1 MLLASGCSDE
11 YDDSALTGR
20 VDDLENRVKTL
31 EELCRQM
38 NTNISSLQTL
48 VTALQNSDY
57 ITSVT
62 PVTSGGQTIG
72 YTMTFK
78 HALPITIYH
87 GTNGKDGQDGTDGKD
102 GQDGKNGTTPVIG
115 VALYNGVYYWM
126 LNGTWLTDTYGN
138 KIKAEGT
145 DGRDGVDGRPGTD
158 GKPGQDGD
166 DGQDGKPGEDGED
179 GITPQLKIENEYWYI
194 SYDNGASWTQLGQA
208 TGNDGKDGDTLF
220 SKVDDQGKEV
230 VFTLTNGTVIT
241 IPKGDNSQFAI
252 HFDKTE
258 ITALNAGETIS
269 FEYTITAATDET
281 LVRAISQNGWK
292 ATVVPASTSTG
303 KIYITAPDPL
313 VAGEVLILANDGTYR
328 TVMTSIQ
335 CKEKVVLIIADNSF
349 DIPAEGKTQQ
359 IELQTNIAYT
369 VNIPTDAKSWL
380 SVIETRAMRDETLT
394 FTIAANEAISQRF
407 ATVTLDD
414 SNGHALQSII
424 FHQAGN
430 KVEGTLEVHVETA
443 GTLDRVL
450 SEYDISTV
458 KAMKIT
464 GVLNDKD
471 FLVTNHEMPALTDLD
486 LSEVNITELPTRSF
500 YGGTTNNLE
509 NLVLPQTLTT
519 IADQVFQNSKLKNIQ
534 IFGNLTTIGASAF
547 SGCTFLST
555 ITIPANVTTIGASAF
570 SGCTALSTVTFE
582 NESNLSAL
590 NDNVF
595 RKCIITNIRIP
606 AKVATI
612 SSTAFA
618 YCNALQ
624 TVSFEENSCLTTLT
638 RTFAGLPALQRIA
651 IPASVETIDGTFS
664 GCTSL
669 PTVTFESGSKLRTI
683 GSGAFRNCTELTAI
697 EIPASVVTI
706 KDSAFKGCTSLP
718 TVTFES
724 GSKLTTIGGGSPSSP
739 FPSDYYGA
747 FSDCSK
753 LAAIEIPASVVT
765 IEAAAFKN
773 CTSLAT
779 VTFESGSK
787 LTTIGGG
794 SSYVYYSY
802 YYGAFSDCSKL
813 DAIEIPANVET
824 IEASAFKNCTSLAT
838 VTFESGSK
846 LTTIGGGYSQSY
858 YYGVFSDCS
867 KLSTIKIPA
876 NVETIEASAFKGCTS
891 LATVT
896 FENGSKLKTIGGG
909 YYYKN
914 YFSSSSPYYSDYYG
928 AFSDCAQLATIEIPA
943 SVETIEMA
951 AFEGCTSLATVTFEP
966 GSRLKT
972 IGGSYAKIY
981 KTQSSY
987 FYDHYGAF
995 SNCSKLDA
1003 IELPT
1008 SVETIQDGA
1017 FSQCTALEK
1026 IEFGDNSMLKTIG
1039 ERAFYECPAIHRIY
1053 ASNCSL
1059 LTSIG
1064 DYAFN
1069 SSDEIY
1075 LFEIGTAIPPKCGTR
1090 PFGMLRDYSIL
1101 KVPAGCVDAYKAVME
1116 WTAFTNISEL

>member
-1 MLLASGCSDE
+1 MKKLFFILAASMLLASGCSDE

-20 VDDLENRVKTL
+20 VGDLENRVKTL

-48 VTALQNSDY
+48 VTALQNGDY

-115 VALYNGVYYWM
+115 VAPYNGVYYWT
-126 LNGTWLTDTYGN
+126 LNGTWLTDTSGN

-145 DGRDGVDGRPGTD
+145 DG
-158 GKPGQDGD
+158 KPGQDG
-166 DGQDGKPGEDGED
+166 KD
-179 GITPQLKIENEYWYI
+179 GITPKLKIENGYWWI
-194 SYDNGASWTQLGQA
+194 SYDNKVSWTKLGQA

-269 FEYTITAATDET
+269 LEYTITAATDET

-313 VAGEVLILANDGTYR
+313 VAGEILILANDGTYR
-328 TVMTSIQ
+328 TVMASLQ
-335 CKEKVVLIIADNSF
+335 CTQGVIIIADSSF

-359 IELQTNIAYT
+359 VELQTNIAYT
-369 VNIPTDAKSWL
+369 VNIPTEAKNWL

-547 SGCTFLST
+547 SGCTSLST
-555 ITIPANVTTIGASAF
+555 ITIPASVTTIGASAF

-595 RKCIITNIRIP
+595 KGCIITNIRIP

-618 YCNALQ
+618 SCKALQ

-638 RTFAGLPALQRIA
+638 TTFAGLPALQRIA
-651 IPASVETIDGTFS
+651 IPASVETIEAQAFQK
-664 GCTSL
+664 CPSL
-669 PTVTFESGSKLRTI
+669 TTVTFESGSKLKTI
-683 GSGAFRNCTELTAI
+683 GGGYSGASSYGAFSDCIKLTAI
-697 EIPASVVTI
+697 EIPASVETI
-706 KDSAFKGCTSLP
+706 GAAAFKGCTSLA

-724 GSKLTTIGGGSPSSP
+724 GSKLTTIGGGYHSSSYYYGAFSDCTQLTAIEIPASVVTIKAAAFKGCTSLTTVTFESNSKLTTIEGGYSSSSSSSSSSP
-739 FPSDYYGA
+739 RYYYGA

-765 IEAAAFKN
+765 IGATAFK
-773 CTSLAT
+773 
-779 VTFESGSK
+779 G
-787 LTTIGGG
+787 
-794 SSYVYYSY
+794 
-802 YYGAFSDCSKL
+802 CS
-813 DAIEIPANVET
+813 
-824 IEASAFKNCTSLAT
+824 SLAT

-846 LTTIGGGYSQSY
+846 LTTIGGGYY
-858 YYGVFSDCS
+858 Y
-867 KLSTIKIPA
+867 
-876 NVETIEASAFKGCTS
+876 
-891 LATVT
+891 
-896 FENGSKLKTIGGG
+896 
-909 YYYKN
+909 
-914 YFSSSSPYYSDYYG
+914 SSSRYYYG
-928 AFSDCAQLATIEIPA
+928 AFSDCSKLAAIEIPA
-943 SVETIEMA
+943 SVETI
-951 AFEGCTSLATVTFEP
+951 
-966 GSRLKT
+966 
-972 IGGSYAKIY
+972 
-981 KTQSSY
+981 
-987 FYDHYGAF
+987 
-995 SNCSKLDA
+995 
-1003 IELPT
+1003 
-1008 SVETIQDGA
+1008 QDCA

-1026 IEFGDNSMLKTIG
+1026 IEFGENSMLKTIG
-1039 ERAFYECPAIHRIY
+1039 QMAFYECKIIHRVY

-1064 DYAFN
+1064 NYAFS

-1075 LFEIGTAIPPKCGTR
+1075 LFEIGTAIPPKCGTQ
-1090 PFGMLRDYSIL
+1090 PFGTVSDYSVL
-1101 KVPAGCVDAYKAVME
+1101 KVPAGCADAYKAATG
-1116 WTAFTNISEL
+1116 WKDFASISEL

>member
-48 VTALQNSDY
+48 VTALQNGDY

-115 VALYNGVYYWM
+115 VAPYNGVYYWT
-126 LNGTWLTDTYGN
+126 LNGTWLTDTSGN

-145 DGRDGVDGRPGTD
+145 DGKDGVDGRPGQDGEDGID

-166 DGQDGKPGEDGED
+166 AGQDGKPGEDGKD

-230 VFTLTNGTVIT
+230 VFTLTDGTVIT

-269 FEYTITAATDET
+269 LEYTITAATDET

-313 VAGEVLILANDGTYR
+313 VAGEILILANDGTYR
-328 TVMTSIQ
+328 TVMASLQ
-335 CKEKVVLIIADNSF
+335 CTQGVIIIADSSF

-359 IELQTNIAYT
+359 VELQTNIAYT
-369 VNIPTDAKSWL
+369 VNIPTEAKNWL

-394 FTIAANEAISQRF
+394 FTIVANEAISQRF

-547 SGCTFLST
+547 SGCTSLST
-555 ITIPANVTTIGASAF
+555 ITIPASVTTIGASAF

-595 RKCIITNIRIP
+595 KGCIITNIRIP

-618 YCNALQ
+618 SCKALQ

-638 RTFAGLPALQRIA
+638 TTFAGLPALQRIA
-651 IPASVETIDGTFS
+651 IPASVETIEAQAFQK
-664 GCTSL
+664 CPSL
-669 PTVTFESGSKLRTI
+669 TTVTFESGSKLKTI
-683 GSGAFRNCTELTAI
+683 GGGYSEASSYGAFSDCIKLTAI
-697 EIPASVVTI
+697 EIPASV
-706 KDSAFKGCTSLP
+706 
-718 TVTFES
+718 E
-724 GSKLTTIGGGSPSSP
+724 TIG
-739 FPSDYYGA
+739 
-747 FSDCSK
+747 
-753 LAAIEIPASVVT
+753 
-765 IEAAAFKN
+765 AAAFK
-773 CTSLAT
+773 
-779 VTFESGSK
+779 G
-787 LTTIGGG
+787 
-794 SSYVYYSY
+794 
-802 YYGAFSDCSKL
+802 
-813 DAIEIPANVET
+813 
-824 IEASAFKNCTSLAT
+824 CTSLAT

-846 LTTIGGGYSQSY
+846 LTTIGGGYY
-858 YYGVFSDCS
+858 YY
-867 KLSTIKIPA
+867 
-876 NVETIEASAFKGCTS
+876 
-891 LATVT
+891 
-896 FENGSKLKTIGGG
+896 
-909 YYYKN
+909 
-914 YFSSSSPYYSDYYG
+914 YSRYYYG
-928 AFSDCAQLATIEIPA
+928 AFSDCSKLAAIEIPA
-943 SVETIEMA
+943 SVETI
-951 AFEGCTSLATVTFEP
+951 
-966 GSRLKT
+966 
-972 IGGSYAKIY
+972 
-981 KTQSSY
+981 
-987 FYDHYGAF
+987 
-995 SNCSKLDA
+995 
-1003 IELPT
+1003 
-1008 SVETIQDGA
+1008 QDCA

-1026 IEFGDNSMLKTIG
+1026 IEFGENSMLKTIG
-1039 ERAFYECPAIHRIY
+1039 QMAFYECKIIHRVY

-1064 DYAFN
+1064 NYAFS

-1090 PFGMLRDYSIL
+1090 PFGTVSDYSVL
-1101 KVPAGCVDAYKAVME
+1101 KVPAGCADAYKAATG
-1116 WTAFTNISEL
+1116 WKDFASISEL

>member
-1 MLLASGCSDE
+1 MLFASGCSDK

-20 VDDLENRVKTL
+20 VDNLENRVKTL

-115 VALYNGVYYWM
+115 VAPYNGVYYWT
-126 LNGTWLTDTYGN
+126 LNGTWLTDTSGN

-145 DGRDGVDGRPGTD
+145 DGRDGVDGR
-158 GKPGQDGD
+158 PGQDGD

-230 VFTLTNGTVIT
+230 VFTLADGTVIT

-258 ITALNAGETIS
+258 ITALSAGETIS
-269 FEYTITAATDET
+269 LEYTITAATDET
-281 LVRAISQNGWK
+281 MVRAISQNGWK

-328 TVMTSIQ
+328 TVMASFQ
-335 CKEKVVLIIADNSF
+335 CTQGVIIIADSSF

-359 IELQTNIAYT
+359 IKLQTNIAYT
-369 VNIPTDAKSWL
+369 VNIPTEAKNWL

-547 SGCTFLST
+547 SGCTSLST
-555 ITIPANVTTIGASAF
+555 ITIPASVTTIGASAF

-595 RKCIITNIRIP
+595 KGCIITNIRIP

-618 YCNALQ
+618 SCKALQ

-638 RTFAGLPALQRIA
+638 TTFAGLPALQRVA
-651 IPASVETIDGTFS
+651 IPASVETIEAQAFQK
-664 GCTSL
+664 CPSL
-669 PTVTFESGSKLRTI
+669 TTVTFESGSKLKTI
-683 GSGAFRNCTELTAI
+683 GGGYSGASSYGAFSDCIKLTAI
-697 EIPASVVTI
+697 EIPASVETI
-706 KDSAFKGCTSLP
+706 GAAAFKNCTSLA

-724 GSKLTTIGGGSPSSP
+724 GSKLTTIGGGSSSY
-739 FPSDYYGA
+739 YYGA

-794 SSYVYYSY
+794 SSSSY

-813 DAIEIPANVET
+813 AV
-824 IEASAFKNCTSLAT
+824 
-838 VTFESGSK
+838 
-846 LTTIGGGYSQSY
+846 
-858 YYGVFSDCS
+858 
-867 KLSTIKIPA
+867 
-876 NVETIEASAFKGCTS
+876 
-891 LATVT
+891 
-896 FENGSKLKTIGGG
+896 
-909 YYYKN
+909 
-914 YFSSSSPYYSDYYG
+914 
-928 AFSDCAQLATIEIPA
+928 IEIPA
-943 SVETIEMA
+943 SVETI
-951 AFEGCTSLATVTFEP
+951 
-966 GSRLKT
+966 
-972 IGGSYAKIY
+972 
-981 KTQSSY
+981 
-987 FYDHYGAF
+987 
-995 SNCSKLDA
+995 
-1003 IELPT
+1003 
-1008 SVETIQDGA
+1008 QDCA

-1026 IEFGDNSMLKTIG
+1026 IEFGENSMLKTIG
-1039 ERAFYECPAIHRIY
+1039 QRAFYECKIIHRVY

-1064 DYAFN
+1064 NYAFS

-1075 LFEIGTAIPPKCGTR
+1075 LFEIGTAIPPKCGTK
-1090 PFGMLRDYSIL
+1090 PFGTVSDYSVL
-1101 KVPAGCVDAYKAVME
+1101 KVPAGCADAYKAATG
-1116 WTAFTNISEL
+1116 WKDFASISEL

>member
-20 VDDLENRVKTL
+20 VDDLESRVEKL

-48 VTALQNSDY
+48 VTALQNGDY

-87 GTNGKDGQDGTDGKD
+87 GTDGKD

-115 VALYNGVYYWM
+115 VAPYNGVYYWT
-126 LNGTWLTDTYGN
+126 LNGTWLTDTSGN

-145 DGRDGVDGRPGTD
+145 DGRDGVDGRPGQDGEDGID

-230 VFTLTNGTVIT
+230 VFTLTDGTVIT

-269 FEYTITAATDET
+269 LEYTITAATDET

-313 VAGEVLILANDGTYR
+313 VAGEILILANDGTYR
-328 TVMTSIQ
+328 TVMASLQ
-335 CKEKVVLIIADNSF
+335 CTQGVIIIADSSF

-359 IELQTNIAYT
+359 VELQTNIAYT
-369 VNIPTDAKSWL
+369 VNIPTEAKNWL

-394 FTIAANEAISQRF
+394 FTIVANEAISQRF

-547 SGCTFLST
+547 SGCTSLST
-555 ITIPANVTTIGASAF
+555 ITIPASVTTIGASAF

-595 RKCIITNIRIP
+595 KGCIITNIRIP

-618 YCNALQ
+618 SCKALQ

-638 RTFAGLPALQRIA
+638 TTFAGLPALQRIA
-651 IPASVETIDGTFS
+651 IPASVETIEAQAFQK
-664 GCTSL
+664 CPSL
-669 PTVTFESGSKLRTI
+669 TTVTFESGSKLKTI
-683 GSGAFRNCTELTAI
+683 GGGYSEASSYGAFSDCIKLTAI
-697 EIPASVVTI
+697 EIPASVETI
-706 KDSAFKGCTSLP
+706 GAAAFKGCTSLA

-724 GSKLTTIGGGSPSSP
+724 GSKLTTIGGGYHSSSYYYYYYGAFSDCTQLTAIEIPASVVTIGAAAFKGCTSLATVTFESGSKLTTIGGGYHSSSYYYYYYGAFSDCTQLTAIEIPASVVTIKAAAFKGCTSLTTVTFESNSKLTTIEGGYSSSSSSSP
-739 FPSDYYGA
+739 RYYYGA

-765 IEAAAFKN
+765 IGATAFK
-773 CTSLAT
+773 
-779 VTFESGSK
+779 G
-787 LTTIGGG
+787 
-794 SSYVYYSY
+794 
-802 YYGAFSDCSKL
+802 CS
-813 DAIEIPANVET
+813 
-824 IEASAFKNCTSLAT
+824 SLAT

-846 LTTIGGGYSQSY
+846 LTTIGGGYY
-858 YYGVFSDCS
+858 YY
-867 KLSTIKIPA
+867 
-876 NVETIEASAFKGCTS
+876 
-891 LATVT
+891 
-896 FENGSKLKTIGGG
+896 
-909 YYYKN
+909 
-914 YFSSSSPYYSDYYG
+914 YSRYYYG
-928 AFSDCAQLATIEIPA
+928 AFSDCSKLAAIEIPA
-943 SVETIEMA
+943 SVETI
-951 AFEGCTSLATVTFEP
+951 
-966 GSRLKT
+966 
-972 IGGSYAKIY
+972 
-981 KTQSSY
+981 
-987 FYDHYGAF
+987 
-995 SNCSKLDA
+995 
-1003 IELPT
+1003 
-1008 SVETIQDGA
+1008 QDCA

-1026 IEFGDNSMLKTIG
+1026 IEFGENSMLKTIG
-1039 ERAFYECPAIHRIY
+1039 QMAFYECKIIHRVY

-1064 DYAFN
+1064 NYAFS

-1075 LFEIGTAIPPKCGTR
+1075 LFEIGTAIPPKCGTQ
-1090 PFGMLRDYSIL
+1090 PFGTVSDYSVL
-1101 KVPAGCVDAYKAVME
+1101 KVPAGCADAYKAAAG
-1116 WTAFTNISEL
+1116 WKDFASISEL

>member
-20 VDDLENRVKTL
+20 VDDLESRVEKL

-102 GQDGKNGTTPVIG
+102 GQDGTDGKDGQDGKNGTTPVIG
-115 VALYNGVYYWM
+115 VAPYNGVYYWT
-126 LNGTWLTDTYGN
+126 LNGTWLTDTSGN

-166 DGQDGKPGEDGED
+166 DGQDGKPGEDGKD
-179 GITPQLKIENEYWYI
+179 GITPQLEIENEYWYI

-230 VFTLTNGTVIT
+230 VFTLTDGTVIT

-269 FEYTITAATDET
+269 LEYTITAATDET

-335 CKEKVVLIIADNSF
+335 CKEKVVLIIADSSF
-349 DIPAEGKTQQ
+349 DIPAEGKTQRL
-359 IELQTNIAYT
+359 ELQTNIAYT
-369 VNIPTDAKSWL
+369 VNIPAEAKNWL

-519 IADQVFQNSKLKNIQ
+519 IANQVFQNSKLKNIQ

-547 SGCTFLST
+547 SGCTSLST
-555 ITIPANVTTIGASAF
+555 ITIPASVTTIGASAF
-570 SGCTALSTVTFE
+570 SGCIALSTVTFE

-590 NDNVF
+590 NNNVF
-595 RKCIITNIRIP
+595 KGCIITNIRIP

-618 YCNALQ
+618 SCKALQ

-638 RTFAGLPALQRIA
+638 TTFAGLPALQRIA
-651 IPASVETIDGTFS
+651 IPASVETIEAQAFQK
-664 GCTSL
+664 CPSL
-669 PTVTFESGSKLRTI
+669 TTVTFESGSKLKTI
-683 GSGAFRNCTELTAI
+683 GGGYSGSSSYGAFSDCIKLTAI
-697 EIPASVVTI
+697 EIPASVETI
-706 KDSAFKGCTSLP
+706 GAAAFKGCTSLA

-724 GSKLTTIGGGSPSSP
+724 GSKLTTIGGGYSEASSYGA
-739 FPSDYYGA
+739 FSDCIKLTAIEIPASVETIGAAAFRCCTSLATVTFESGSNLTTIEGGYYSSSYYYGAFSDCSKLAAIEIPASVVTIGATAFKGCSSLATVTFESGSKLTTIGGGYYYSYYGA

-794 SSYVYYSY
+794 YYSSYSY

-813 DAIEIPANVET
+813 AV
-824 IEASAFKNCTSLAT
+824 
-838 VTFESGSK
+838 
-846 LTTIGGGYSQSY
+846 
-858 YYGVFSDCS
+858 
-867 KLSTIKIPA
+867 
-876 NVETIEASAFKGCTS
+876 
-891 LATVT
+891 
-896 FENGSKLKTIGGG
+896 
-909 YYYKN
+909 
-914 YFSSSSPYYSDYYG
+914 
-928 AFSDCAQLATIEIPA
+928 IEIPA
-943 SVETIEMA
+943 SVETI
-951 AFEGCTSLATVTFEP
+951 
-966 GSRLKT
+966 
-972 IGGSYAKIY
+972 
-981 KTQSSY
+981 
-987 FYDHYGAF
+987 
-995 SNCSKLDA
+995 
-1003 IELPT
+1003 
-1008 SVETIQDGA
+1008 QDCA

-1026 IEFGDNSMLKTIG
+1026 IEFGENSMLKTIG
-1039 ERAFYECPAIHRIY
+1039 QRAFYECKIIHRVY

-1064 DYAFN
+1064 NYAFS

-1075 LFEIGTAIPPKCGTR
+1075 LFEIGTAIPPKCGTK
-1090 PFGMLRDYSIL
+1090 PFGTVSDYSVL
-1101 KVPAGCVDAYKAVME
+1101 KVPAGCADAYKAATG
-1116 WTAFTNISEL
+1116 WKDFASISEL

>member
-20 VDDLENRVKTL
+20 VDDLESRVEKL

-57 ITSVT
+57 ITAVT

-78 HALPITIYH
+78 HASPITIYH
-87 GTNGKDGQDGTDGKD
+87 GTNGKDGQNGE
-102 GQDGKNGTTPVIG
+102 DGKNGTTPVIG
-115 VALYNGVYYWM
+115 VGPYNGVYYWT
-126 LNGTWLTDTYGN
+126 LNGTWLTDTSGN

-145 DGRDGVDGRPGTD
+145 VGRDGVN

-724 GSKLTTIGGGSPSSP
+724 GSKLTTIGGGSPSPSSP

-747 FSDCSK
+747 FSD
-753 LAAIEIPASVVT
+753 
-765 IEAAAFKN
+765 
-773 CTSLAT
+773 
-779 VTFESGSK
+779 
-787 LTTIGGG
+787 
-794 SSYVYYSY
+794 
-802 YYGAFSDCSKL
+802 
-813 DAIEIPANVET
+813 
-824 IEASAFKNCTSLAT
+824 
-838 VTFESGSK
+838 
-846 LTTIGGGYSQSY
+846 
-858 YYGVFSDCS
+858 
-867 KLSTIKIPA
+867 
-876 NVETIEASAFKGCTS
+876 
-891 LATVT
+891 
-896 FENGSKLKTIGGG
+896 
-909 YYYKN
+909 
-914 YFSSSSPYYSDYYG
+914 
-928 AFSDCAQLATIEIPA
+928 
-943 SVETIEMA
+943 
-951 AFEGCTSLATVTFEP
+951 
-966 GSRLKT
+966 
-972 IGGSYAKIY
+972 
-981 KTQSSY
+981 
-987 FYDHYGAF
+987 
-995 SNCSKLDA
+995 CSKLDA

>member
-1 MLLASGCSDE
+1 MNKFQYHAFFFGINAIGVRIAGEDTQFIHIMKKLFFILAASMLLASGCSDE

-20 VDDLENRVKTL
+20 VDDLESRVEKL

-48 VTALQNSDY
+48 VTALQNGDY

-87 GTNGKDGQDGTDGKD
+87 GTDGKD

-115 VALYNGVYYWM
+115 VAPYNGVYYWT
-126 LNGTWLTDTYGN
+126 LNGTWLTDTSGN

-145 DGRDGVDGRPGTD
+145 DGRDGVDGRPGQDGEDGID

-230 VFTLTNGTVIT
+230 VFTLTDGTVIT

-269 FEYTITAATDET
+269 LEYTITAATDET

-313 VAGEVLILANDGTYR
+313 VAGEILILANDGTYR
-328 TVMTSIQ
+328 TVMASLQ
-335 CKEKVVLIIADNSF
+335 CTQGVIIIADSSF

-359 IELQTNIAYT
+359 VELQTNIAYT
-369 VNIPTDAKSWL
+369 VNIPTEAKNWL

-394 FTIAANEAISQRF
+394 FTIVANEAISQRF

-547 SGCTFLST
+547 SGCTSLST
-555 ITIPANVTTIGASAF
+555 ITIPASVTTIGASAF

-595 RKCIITNIRIP
+595 KGCIITNIRIP

-618 YCNALQ
+618 SCKALQ

-638 RTFAGLPALQRIA
+638 TTFAGLPALQRIA
-651 IPASVETIDGTFS
+651 IPASVETIEAQAFQK
-664 GCTSL
+664 CPSL
-669 PTVTFESGSKLRTI
+669 TTVTFESGSKLKTI
-683 GSGAFRNCTELTAI
+683 GGGYSEASSYGAFSDCIKLTAI
-697 EIPASVVTI
+697 EIPASVETI
-706 KDSAFKGCTSLP
+706 GAAAFKGCTSLA

-724 GSKLTTIGGGSPSSP
+724 GSKLTTIGGGYHSSSYYYYYYGAFSDCTQLTAIEIPASVVTIGAAAFKGCTSLATVTFESGSKLTTIGGGYHSSSYYYYYYGAFSDCTQLTAIEIPASVVTIKAAAFKGCTSLTTVTFESNSKLTTIEGGYSSSSSSSP
-739 FPSDYYGA
+739 RYYYGA

-765 IEAAAFKN
+765 IGATAFK
-773 CTSLAT
+773 
-779 VTFESGSK
+779 G
-787 LTTIGGG
+787 
-794 SSYVYYSY
+794 
-802 YYGAFSDCSKL
+802 CS
-813 DAIEIPANVET
+813 
-824 IEASAFKNCTSLAT
+824 SLAT

-846 LTTIGGGYSQSY
+846 LTTIGGGYY
-858 YYGVFSDCS
+858 YY
-867 KLSTIKIPA
+867 
-876 NVETIEASAFKGCTS
+876 
-891 LATVT
+891 
-896 FENGSKLKTIGGG
+896 
-909 YYYKN
+909 
-914 YFSSSSPYYSDYYG
+914 YSRYYYG
-928 AFSDCAQLATIEIPA
+928 AFSDCSKLAAIEIPA
-943 SVETIEMA
+943 SVETI
-951 AFEGCTSLATVTFEP
+951 
-966 GSRLKT
+966 
-972 IGGSYAKIY
+972 
-981 KTQSSY
+981 
-987 FYDHYGAF
+987 
-995 SNCSKLDA
+995 
-1003 IELPT
+1003 
-1008 SVETIQDGA
+1008 QDCA

-1026 IEFGDNSMLKTIG
+1026 IEFGENSMLKTIG
-1039 ERAFYECPAIHRIY
+1039 QMAFYECKIIHRVY

-1064 DYAFN
+1064 NYAFS

-1075 LFEIGTAIPPKCGTR
+1075 LFEIGTAIPPKCGTQ
-1090 PFGMLRDYSIL
+1090 PFGTVSDYSVL
-1101 KVPAGCVDAYKAVME
+1101 KVPAGCADAYKAAAG
-1116 WTAFTNISEL
+1116 WKDFASISEL

>member
-20 VDDLENRVKTL
+20 VDDLESRVEKL

-48 VTALQNSDY
+48 VTALQNGDY

-115 VALYNGVYYWM
+115 VAPYNGVYYWT
-126 LNGTWLTDTYGN
+126 LNGTWLTDTSGN

-145 DGRDGVDGRPGTD
+145 DGRDGVDGRPGQDGEDGID

-230 VFTLTNGTVIT
+230 VFTLTDGTVIT

-269 FEYTITAATDET
+269 LEYTITAATDET
-281 LVRAISQNGWK
+281 MVRAISQNGWK

-328 TVMTSIQ
+328 TVMASLQ
-335 CKEKVVLIIADNSF
+335 CTQGVIIIADSSF
-349 DIPAEGKTQQ
+349 DIPAEGKAQQ
-359 IELQTNIAYT
+359 VELQTNIAYT
-369 VNIPTDAKSWL
+369 VNIPTEAKNWL

-519 IADQVFQNSKLKNIQ
+519 IAVQVFQNSKLKNIQ

-547 SGCTFLST
+547 SGCTSLST
-555 ITIPANVTTIGASAF
+555 ITIPASVTTIGASAF

-590 NDNVF
+590 NNNVF
-595 RKCIITNIRIP
+595 KGCIITNIRIP

-618 YCNALQ
+618 SCKALQ

-638 RTFAGLPALQRIA
+638 KTFAGLPALQRVA
-651 IPASVETIDGTFS
+651 IPASVETIEAQAFQK
-664 GCTSL
+664 CPSL
-669 PTVTFESGSKLRTI
+669 TTVTFESGSKLKTI
-683 GSGAFRNCTELTAI
+683 GGGYSGASSYGAFSDCTKLTAI

-706 KDSAFKGCTSLP
+706 EATAFKKCTSLA
-718 TVTFES
+718 TVTFEP
-724 GSKLTTIGGGSPSSP
+724 GSKLTTIGGGYSGSY
-739 FPSDYYGA
+739 FYGA
-747 FSDCSK
+747 FSDCTK
-753 LAAIEIPASVVT
+753 LTAIEIPASVVT
-765 IEAAAFKN
+765 IEATAFK
-773 CTSLAT
+773 
-779 VTFESGSK
+779 K
-787 LTTIGGG
+787 
-794 SSYVYYSY
+794 
-802 YYGAFSDCSKL
+802 
-813 DAIEIPANVET
+813 
-824 IEASAFKNCTSLAT
+824 CTSLAT

-846 LTTIGGGYSQSY
+846 LTTIGGGYPSDRYSSSY
-858 YYGVFSDCS
+858 YYGAFSDCTR
-867 KLSTIKIPA
+867 LAAIEIPA
-876 NVETIEASAFKGCTS
+876 SVVTIEAAAFKKCTS

-896 FENGSKLKTIGGG
+896 FESGSKLTTIGGG
-909 YYYKN
+909 YPYSYYH
-914 YFSSSSPYYSDYYG
+914 G
-928 AFSDCAQLATIEIPA
+928 AFSDCSKLAVIVIPA
-943 SVETIEMA
+943 SVETI
-951 AFEGCTSLATVTFEP
+951 
-966 GSRLKT
+966 
-972 IGGSYAKIY
+972 
-981 KTQSSY
+981 
-987 FYDHYGAF
+987 
-995 SNCSKLDA
+995 
-1003 IELPT
+1003 
-1008 SVETIQDGA
+1008 QDCA

-1026 IEFGDNSMLKTIG
+1026 IEFGENSMLKTIG
-1039 ERAFYECPAIHRIY
+1039 QQAFYECKIIHRVY

-1064 DYAFN
+1064 DYAFS

-1075 LFEIGTAIPPKCGTR
+1075 LFEIGTAIPPKCGTK
-1090 PFGMLRDYSIL
+1090 PFGTVSDYSVL
-1101 KVPAGCVDAYKAVME
+1101 KVPAGCADAYKAATG
-1116 WTAFTNISEL
+1116 WKDFASISEL

>member
-1 MLLASGCSDE
+1 MFVPGKRSLKNLQQPKRRRLHRCVKKFIYLYGVKALTYFLHGKCSHLVVECRKFYDELISERLNFSRVLVIGRGLLLILISKVSYNLTTKSKLQYHAFFFGINAIGVRIAGEDTQFIHIMKKLFFILAASMLLASGCSDE

-115 VALYNGVYYWM
+115 VALYNGVYYWT

-138 KIKAEGT
+138 KIKAQGT
-145 DGRDGVDGRPGTD
+145 DGRDGVDGR
-158 GKPGQDGD
+158 PGQDGD

-230 VFTLTNGTVIT
+230 VFTLTDGTVIT

-269 FEYTITAATDET
+269 LEYTITAATDET
-281 LVRAISQNGWK
+281 MVRAISQNGWK

-335 CKEKVVLIIADNSF
+335 CKEKVVLIIADNFF

-547 SGCTFLST
+547 SGCTSLST

-706 KDSAFKGCTSLP
+706 KDSAFKGCTSL
-718 TVTFES
+718 
-724 GSKLTTIGGGSPSSP
+724 
-739 FPSDYYGA
+739 
-747 FSDCSK
+747 
-753 LAAIEIPASVVT
+753 
-765 IEAAAFKN
+765 
-773 CTSLAT
+773 
-779 VTFESGSK
+779 
-787 LTTIGGG
+787 
-794 SSYVYYSY
+794 
-802 YYGAFSDCSKL
+802 
-813 DAIEIPANVET
+813 
-824 IEASAFKNCTSLAT
+824 
-838 VTFESGSK
+838 
-846 LTTIGGGYSQSY
+846 
-858 YYGVFSDCS
+858 
-867 KLSTIKIPA
+867 
-876 NVETIEASAFKGCTS
+876 
-891 LATVT
+891 ATVT

-995 SNCSKLDA
+995 SNCSKLAA

>member
-1 MLLASGCSDE
+1 MKKLFFILVAAMLFASGCSDK

-57 ITSVT
+57 ITAVT

-72 YTMTFK
+72 YTITFK
-78 HALPITIYH
+78 QAAPITIYH

-115 VALYNGVYYWM
+115 VAPYNGVYYWT

-145 DGRDGVDGRPGTD
+145 DGRDGVDGKPGTD

-230 VFTLTNGTVIT
+230 VFTLTDGTVIT

-269 FEYTITAATDET
+269 LEYTITAATDET

-328 TVMTSIQ
+328 TVMASFQ
-335 CKEKVVLIIADNSF
+335 CTQGVIIIADSSF

-359 IELQTNIAYT
+359 VELQTNIAYA
-369 VNIPTDAKSWL
+369 VNIPTEAKNWL

-486 LSEVNITELPTRSF
+486 LSEVNIAELPTRSF

-547 SGCTFLST
+547 SGCTSLSA
-555 ITIPANVTTIGASAF
+555 ITIPASVTTIGASAF

-582 NESNLSAL
+582 NGANLSAL

-595 RKCIITNIRIP
+595 KGCIITNIRIP

-618 YCNALQ
+618 SCKALQ
-624 TVSFEENSCLTTLT
+624 TVSFEENSCLATLT
-638 RTFAGLPALQRIA
+638 TTFAGLPALQRIA
-651 IPASVETIDGTFS
+651 IPASVETIEAQAFQK
-664 GCTSL
+664 CPSL
-669 PTVTFESGSKLRTI
+669 TTVTFESGSKL
-683 GSGAFRNCTELTAI
+683 
-697 EIPASVVTI
+697 
-706 KDSAFKGCTSLP
+706 K
-718 TVTFES
+718 
-724 GSKLTTIGGGSPSSP
+724 TIGGGYSGSS
-739 FPSDYYGA
+739 YHGA
-747 FSDCSK
+747 FNGCSK
-753 LAAIEIPASVVT
+753 LAAIEIPASVET
-765 IEAAAFKN
+765 IKATAFK
-773 CTSLAT
+773 
-779 VTFESGSK
+779 G
-787 LTTIGGG
+787 
-794 SSYVYYSY
+794 
-802 YYGAFSDCSKL
+802 
-813 DAIEIPANVET
+813 
-824 IEASAFKNCTSLAT
+824 CTSLAT

-846 LTTIGGGYSQSY
+846 LTTIGGGYDSY
-858 YYGVFSDCS
+858 TNYYGAFSDCTQ
-867 KLSTIKIPA
+867 LTTIEIPA
-876 NVETIEASAFKGCTS
+876 SVATIEAAAFKKCTS

-896 FENGSKLKTIGGG
+896 FESGSKLTTIGGG
-909 YYYKN
+909 YY
-914 YFSSSSPYYSDYYG
+914 SSSSSYYYYG
-928 AFSDCAQLATIEIPA
+928 AFSDCSKLAVIEIPA
-943 SVETIEMA
+943 SVETI
-951 AFEGCTSLATVTFEP
+951 
-966 GSRLKT
+966 
-972 IGGSYAKIY
+972 
-981 KTQSSY
+981 
-987 FYDHYGAF
+987 
-995 SNCSKLDA
+995 
-1003 IELPT
+1003 
-1008 SVETIQDGA
+1008 QDCA

-1026 IEFGDNSMLKTIG
+1026 IEFGENSMLKTIG
-1039 ERAFYECPAIHRIY
+1039 QRAFYECKIIHRVY

-1064 DYAFN
+1064 NYAFS

-1075 LFEIGTAIPPKCGTR
+1075 LFEIGTAIPPKCGTK
-1090 PFGMLRDYSIL
+1090 PFGTVSDYSVL
-1101 KVPAGCVDAYKAVME
+1101 KVPAGCADAYKAATG
-1116 WTAFTNISEL
+1116 WKDFASISEL

>member
-20 VDDLENRVKTL
+20 VDDLESRVEKL

-57 ITSVT
+57 ITAVT

-115 VALYNGVYYWM
+115 VALYNGVYYWT
-126 LNGTWLTDTYGN
+126 LNGTWLTDTSGN

-145 DGRDGVDGRPGTD
+145 DG
-158 GKPGQDGD
+158 KPGQDG
-166 DGQDGKPGEDGED
+166 KD
-179 GITPQLKIENEYWYI
+179 GITPKLKIENGYWWI
-194 SYDNGASWTQLGQA
+194 SYDNKVSWTKLGQA

-547 SGCTFLST
+547 SGCTSLST

-724 GSKLTTIGGGSPSSP
+724 GSKLTTIGGGSPSPSSP
-739 FPSDYYGA
+739 FPSD
-747 FSDCSK
+747 
-753 LAAIEIPASVVT
+753 
-765 IEAAAFKN
+765 
-773 CTSLAT
+773 
-779 VTFESGSK
+779 
-787 LTTIGGG
+787 
-794 SSYVYYSY
+794 

-972 IGGSYAKIY
+972 IGGSYAKNY

-995 SNCSKLDA
+995 SNCSKLAA

>member
-1 MLLASGCSDE
+1 MKKLFFILVAAMLFASGCSDK

-57 ITSVT
+57 ITAVT

-72 YTMTFK
+72 YTITFK
-78 HALPITIYH
+78 QASPITIYH
-87 GTNGKDGQDGTDGKD
+87 GTNGKDGQDGE
-102 GQDGKNGTTPVIG
+102 DGKNGTTPVIG
-115 VALYNGVYYWM
+115 VAPYNGVYYWT
-126 LNGTWLTDTYGN
+126 LNGTWLTDTSGN

-145 DGRDGVDGRPGTD
+145 DGRDGVDGKPGID

-166 DGQDGKPGEDGED
+166 DG
-179 GITPQLKIENEYWYI
+179 ITPELKIEDGYWWI
-194 SYDNGASWTQLGQA
+194 SYDNKVSWTKLGQA

-269 FEYTITAATDET
+269 LEYTITAATDET

-328 TVMTSIQ
+328 TVMASLQ
-335 CKEKVVLIIADNSF
+335 CTQGVIIIADSSF
-349 DIPAEGKTQQ
+349 DIPAEGKSQQ
-359 IELQTNIAYT
+359 VELQTNIAYT
-369 VNIPTDAKSWL
+369 VNIPTEAKNWL

-486 LSEVNITELPTRSF
+486 LSEVNIAELPTRSF

-534 IFGNLTTIGASAF
+534 IFGNLTTIGAGAF
-547 SGCTFLST
+547 SGCKSLST
-555 ITIPANVTTIGASAF
+555 ITIPASVTTIGASAF
-570 SGCTALSTVTFE
+570 SGCTALSTITIPTNVTIIGASTFSGCTVLSTVTFE
-582 NESNLSAL
+582 NESKLSAL

-595 RKCIITNIRIP
+595 KECIITNIRIP

-618 YCNALQ
+618 SCKVLQ
-624 TVSFEENSCLTTLT
+624 TVSFEENSCLKTLT
-638 RTFAGLPALQRIA
+638 TTFAGLPALQRVA
-651 IPASVETIDGTFS
+651 IPASVETIEAQAFQK
-664 GCTSL
+664 CPSL
-669 PTVTFESGSKLRTI
+669 TTVTFESGSKLKTI
-683 GSGAFRNCTELTAI
+683 GGGYSGSSYYGAFNACSKLAAI
-697 EIPASVVTI
+697 EIPASVETI
-706 KDSAFKGCTSLP
+706 KATAFKGCTSLA

-724 GSKLTTIGGGSPSSP
+724 GSKLTTIGGGSSSYY
-739 FPSDYYGA
+739 SSYYGA
-747 FSDCSK
+747 FSDCSR

-779 VTFESGSK
+779 VTFEKGSK
-787 LTTIGGG
+787 LTTIEGGYNK
-794 SSYVYYSY
+794 SSGYSYRNY
-802 YYGAFSDCSKL
+802 YYGAFSDCLKL
-813 DAIEIPANVET
+813 AAIEIPASVVT
-824 IEASAFKNCTSLAT
+824 IEAAAFQNCTSLAT

-846 LTTIGGGYSQSY
+846 LTTIGGGYHRVDYGSY
-858 YYGVFSDCS
+858 YESYCYGAFKDCS
-867 KLSTIKIPA
+867 KLA
-876 NVETIEASAFKGCTS
+876 A
-891 LATVT
+891 
-896 FENGSKLKTIGGG
+896 
-909 YYYKN
+909 
-914 YFSSSSPYYSDYYG
+914 
-928 AFSDCAQLATIEIPA
+928 IEIPA
-943 SVETIEMA
+943 SVETI
-951 AFEGCTSLATVTFEP
+951 
-966 GSRLKT
+966 
-972 IGGSYAKIY
+972 
-981 KTQSSY
+981 
-987 FYDHYGAF
+987 
-995 SNCSKLDA
+995 
-1003 IELPT
+1003 
-1008 SVETIQDGA
+1008 QDCA

-1026 IEFGDNSMLKTIG
+1026 IEFGENSMLKTIG
-1039 ERAFYECPAIHRIY
+1039 QQAFYECKIIHRVY

-1064 DYAFN
+1064 NYAFS

-1075 LFEIGTAIPPKCGTR
+1075 LFEIGTAIPPKCGTK
-1090 PFGMLRDYSIL
+1090 PFGTVSDYSVL
-1101 KVPAGCVDAYKAVME
+1101 KVPAGCADAYKAATG
-1116 WTAFTNISEL
+1116 WKDFASISEL

>member
-1 MLLASGCSDE
+1 MYGAKALTYFLHGKCSHLVVECRKFYDELISERLNFSRVLVIGRGLLLILISKVSYNLTTKSKLQYHAFFFGINAIGVRIAGEDTQFIHIMKKLFFILAASMLLASGCSDE

-20 VDDLENRVKTL
+20 VDDLESRVEKL

-48 VTALQNSDY
+48 VTALQNGDY

-115 VALYNGVYYWM
+115 VAPYNGVYYWT
-126 LNGTWLTDTYGN
+126 LNGTWLTDTSGN

-145 DGRDGVDGRPGTD
+145 DGRDGVDGRPGQDGEDGID

-230 VFTLTNGTVIT
+230 VFTLTDGTVIT

-269 FEYTITAATDET
+269 LEYTITAATDET
-281 LVRAISQNGWK
+281 MVRAISQNGWK

-335 CKEKVVLIIADNSF
+335 CKEKVVLIIADSSF

-369 VNIPTDAKSWL
+369 VNIPTEAKNWL

-547 SGCTFLST
+547 SGCTSLST
-555 ITIPANVTTIGASAF
+555 ITIPASVTTIGASAF

-595 RKCIITNIRIP
+595 KGCIITNIRIP

-618 YCNALQ
+618 SCNALQ
-624 TVSFEENSCLTTLT
+624 TVSFEENSCLATLT
-638 RTFAGLPALQRIA
+638 TTFAGLPALQRVA
-651 IPASVETIDGTFS
+651 IPASVETIKAQAFQK
-664 GCTSL
+664 CPSL
-669 PTVTFESGSKLRTI
+669 TTVTFENGSKLKTI
-683 GSGAFRNCTELTAI
+683 GGGYSGSSSYGAFSDCIKLTAI
-697 EIPASVVTI
+697 EIPASV
-706 KDSAFKGCTSLP
+706 
-718 TVTFES
+718 E
-724 GSKLTTIGGGSPSSP
+724 TIG
-739 FPSDYYGA
+739 
-747 FSDCSK
+747 
-753 LAAIEIPASVVT
+753 
-765 IEAAAFKN
+765 AAAFK
-773 CTSLAT
+773 
-779 VTFESGSK
+779 G
-787 LTTIGGG
+787 
-794 SSYVYYSY
+794 
-802 YYGAFSDCSKL
+802 
-813 DAIEIPANVET
+813 
-824 IEASAFKNCTSLAT
+824 CTSLAT

-846 LTTIGGGYSQSY
+846 LTTIGGGYSGAY
-858 YYGVFSDCS
+858 YYGAFSDCTQ
-867 KLSTIKIPA
+867 LTAIEIPA
-876 NVETIEASAFKGCTS
+876 SVATIEAAAFKICTS

-896 FENGSKLKTIGGG
+896 FESSSKLTTIGGG
-909 YYYKN
+909 
-914 YFSSSSPYYSDYYG
+914 SSSSYYYG
-928 AFSDCAQLATIEIPA
+928 AFSDCSKLTAIEIPASVATIEAAAFKKCTSLATVTFESGSKLTTIGGGYYSSYYYGAFSDCSKLAVIEIPA
-943 SVETIEMA
+943 SVETI
-951 AFEGCTSLATVTFEP
+951 
-966 GSRLKT
+966 
-972 IGGSYAKIY
+972 
-981 KTQSSY
+981 
-987 FYDHYGAF
+987 
-995 SNCSKLDA
+995 
-1003 IELPT
+1003 
-1008 SVETIQDGA
+1008 QDCA

-1026 IEFGDNSMLKTIG
+1026 IEFGENSMLKTIG
-1039 ERAFYECPAIHRIY
+1039 QRAFYECKIIHRVY

-1064 DYAFN
+1064 NYAFS

-1075 LFEIGTAIPPKCGTR
+1075 LFEIGTAIPPKCGTK
-1090 PFGMLRDYSIL
+1090 PFGTVSDYSVL
-1101 KVPAGCVDAYKAVME
+1101 KVPAGCADAYKAATG
-1116 WTAFTNISEL
+1116 WKDFASISEL

>member
-1 MLLASGCSDE
+1 MNKFQYHAFFFGINAIGVRIAGEDTQFIHIMKKLFFILAASMLLASGCSDE

-87 GTNGKDGQDGTDGKD
+87 GTNGKDGQDG
-102 GQDGKNGTTPVIG
+102 KNGTTPVIG
-115 VALYNGVYYWM
+115 VASYNGVYYWT
-126 LNGTWLTDTYGN
+126 LNGTWLTDTSGN

-145 DGRDGVDGRPGTD
+145 DG
-158 GKPGQDGD
+158 KPGQDG
-166 DGQDGKPGEDGED
+166 KD
-179 GITPQLKIENEYWYI
+179 GITPKLKIENSYWWI
-194 SYDNGASWTQLGQA
+194 SYDNKVSWTKLGQA

-230 VFTLTNGTVIT
+230 VFTLTDGTVIT

-269 FEYTITAATDET
+269 LEYTITAATDET
-281 LVRAISQNGWK
+281 IVRAISQNGWK

-335 CKEKVVLIIADNSF
+335 CKEKVVLIIADSSF

-359 IELQTNIAYT
+359 IELQTNIAYA
-369 VNIPTDAKSWL
+369 VNIPTEAKNWL

-547 SGCTFLST
+547 SGCTSLST

-718 TVTFES
+718 
-724 GSKLTTIGGGSPSSP
+724 
-739 FPSDYYGA
+739 
-747 FSDCSK
+747 
-753 LAAIEIPASVVT
+753 
-765 IEAAAFKN
+765 
-773 CTSLAT
+773 T

-995 SNCSKLDA
+995 SNCSKLAA

>member
-20 VDDLENRVKTL
+20 VDDLESRVEKL

-48 VTALQNSDY
+48 VTALQNGDY

-87 GTNGKDGQDGTDGKD
+87 GTDGKD

-115 VALYNGVYYWM
+115 VAPYNGVYYWT
-126 LNGTWLTDTYGN
+126 LNGTWLTDTSGN

-145 DGRDGVDGRPGTD
+145 DGRDGVDGRPGQDGEDGID

-230 VFTLTNGTVIT
+230 VFTLTDGTVIT

-269 FEYTITAATDET
+269 LEYTITAATDET

-313 VAGEVLILANDGTYR
+313 VAGEILILANDGTYR
-328 TVMTSIQ
+328 TVMASLQ
-335 CKEKVVLIIADNSF
+335 CTQGVIIIADSSF

-359 IELQTNIAYT
+359 VELQTNIAYT
-369 VNIPTDAKSWL
+369 VNIPTEAKNWL

-394 FTIAANEAISQRF
+394 FTIVANEAISQRF

-547 SGCTFLST
+547 SGCTSLST
-555 ITIPANVTTIGASAF
+555 ITIPASVTTIGASAF

-595 RKCIITNIRIP
+595 KGCIITNIRIP

-618 YCNALQ
+618 SCKALQ

-638 RTFAGLPALQRIA
+638 TTFAGLPALQRIA
-651 IPASVETIDGTFS
+651 IPASVETIEAQAFQK
-664 GCTSL
+664 CPSL
-669 PTVTFESGSKLRTI
+669 TTVTFESGSKLKTI
-683 GSGAFRNCTELTAI
+683 GGGYSEASSYGAFSDCIKLTAI
-697 EIPASVVTI
+697 EIPASVETI
-706 KDSAFKGCTSLP
+706 GAAAFKGCTSLA

-724 GSKLTTIGGGSPSSP
+724 GSKLTTIGGGYHSSSYYYYYYGAFSDCTQLTAIEIPASVVTIGAAAFKGCTSLATVTFESGSKLTTIGGGYHSSSYYYYYYGAFSDCTQLTAIEIPASVVTIKAAAFKGCTSLTTVTFESNSKLTTIEGGYSSSSSSSP
-739 FPSDYYGA
+739 RYYYGA

-765 IEAAAFKN
+765 IGATAFK
-773 CTSLAT
+773 
-779 VTFESGSK
+779 G
-787 LTTIGGG
+787 
-794 SSYVYYSY
+794 
-802 YYGAFSDCSKL
+802 CS
-813 DAIEIPANVET
+813 
-824 IEASAFKNCTSLAT
+824 SLAT

-846 LTTIGGGYSQSY
+846 LTTIGGGYY
-858 YYGVFSDCS
+858 YY
-867 KLSTIKIPA
+867 
-876 NVETIEASAFKGCTS
+876 
-891 LATVT
+891 
-896 FENGSKLKTIGGG
+896 
-909 YYYKN
+909 
-914 YFSSSSPYYSDYYG
+914 YSRYYYG
-928 AFSDCAQLATIEIPA
+928 AFSDCSKLAAIEIPA
-943 SVETIEMA
+943 SVETI
-951 AFEGCTSLATVTFEP
+951 
-966 GSRLKT
+966 
-972 IGGSYAKIY
+972 
-981 KTQSSY
+981 
-987 FYDHYGAF
+987 
-995 SNCSKLDA
+995 
-1003 IELPT
+1003 
-1008 SVETIQDGA
+1008 QDCA

-1026 IEFGDNSMLKTIG
+1026 IEFGENSMLKTIG
-1039 ERAFYECPAIHRIY
+1039 QMAFYECKIIHRVY

-1064 DYAFN
+1064 NYAFS

-1090 PFGMLRDYSIL
+1090 PFGTVSDYSVL
-1101 KVPAGCVDAYKAVME
+1101 KVPAGCADAYKAATG
-1116 WTAFTNISEL
+1116 WKDFASISEL

>member
-20 VDDLENRVKTL
+20 VDDLESRVEKL

-48 VTALQNSDY
+48 VTALQNGDY

-115 VALYNGVYYWM
+115 VAPYNGVYYWT
-126 LNGTWLTDTYGN
+126 LNGTWLTDTSGN

-145 DGRDGVDGRPGTD
+145 DGRDGVDGRPGQDGEDGID

-230 VFTLTNGTVIT
+230 VFTLTDGTVIT

-269 FEYTITAATDET
+269 LEYTITAATDET
-281 LVRAISQNGWK
+281 MVRAISQNGWK

-328 TVMTSIQ
+328 TVMASLQ
-335 CKEKVVLIIADNSF
+335 CTQGVIIIADSSF
-349 DIPAEGKTQQ
+349 DIPAEGKAQQ
-359 IELQTNIAYT
+359 VELQTNIAYT
-369 VNIPTDAKSWL
+369 VNIPTEAKNWL

-519 IADQVFQNSKLKNIQ
+519 IAVQVFQNSKLKNIQ

-547 SGCTFLST
+547 SGCTSLST
-555 ITIPANVTTIGASAF
+555 ITIPASVTTIGASAF

-590 NDNVF
+590 NNNVF
-595 RKCIITNIRIP
+595 KGCIITNIRIP

-618 YCNALQ
+618 SCKALQ

-638 RTFAGLPALQRIA
+638 KTFAGLPALQRVA
-651 IPASVETIDGTFS
+651 IPASVETIEAQAFQK
-664 GCTSL
+664 CPSL
-669 PTVTFESGSKLRTI
+669 TTVTFESGSKLKTI
-683 GSGAFRNCTELTAI
+683 GGGYSGSYFYGAFSDCTKLTAI

-706 KDSAFKGCTSLP
+706 EATAFK
-718 TVTFES
+718 
-724 GSKLTTIGGGSPSSP
+724 K
-739 FPSDYYGA
+739 
-747 FSDCSK
+747 
-753 LAAIEIPASVVT
+753 
-765 IEAAAFKN
+765 
-773 CTSLAT
+773 
-779 VTFESGSK
+779 
-787 LTTIGGG
+787 
-794 SSYVYYSY
+794 
-802 YYGAFSDCSKL
+802 
-813 DAIEIPANVET
+813 
-824 IEASAFKNCTSLAT
+824 CTSLAT

-846 LTTIGGGYSQSY
+846 LTTIGGGYPSDRYSSSY
-858 YYGVFSDCS
+858 YYGAFSDCTR
-867 KLSTIKIPA
+867 LAAIEIPA
-876 NVETIEASAFKGCTS
+876 SVVTIEAAAFKKCTS

-896 FENGSKLKTIGGG
+896 FESGSKLTTIGGG
-909 YYYKN
+909 YPYSYYH
-914 YFSSSSPYYSDYYG
+914 G
-928 AFSDCAQLATIEIPA
+928 AFSDCSKLAVIVIPA
-943 SVETIEMA
+943 SVETI
-951 AFEGCTSLATVTFEP
+951 
-966 GSRLKT
+966 
-972 IGGSYAKIY
+972 
-981 KTQSSY
+981 
-987 FYDHYGAF
+987 
-995 SNCSKLDA
+995 
-1003 IELPT
+1003 
-1008 SVETIQDGA
+1008 QDCA

-1026 IEFGDNSMLKTIG
+1026 IEFGENSMLKTIG
-1039 ERAFYECPAIHRIY
+1039 QQAFYECKIIHRVY

-1064 DYAFN
+1064 DYAFS

-1075 LFEIGTAIPPKCGTR
+1075 LFEIGTAIPPKCGTK
-1090 PFGMLRDYSIL
+1090 PFGTVSDYSVL
-1101 KVPAGCVDAYKAVME
+1101 KVPAGCADAYKAATG
-1116 WTAFTNISEL
+1116 WKDFASISEL

>member
-1 MLLASGCSDE
+1 MYGAKALTYFLHGKCSHLVVECRKFYDELISERLNFSRVLVIGRGLLLILISKVSYNLTTKSKLQYHAFFFGINAIGVRIAGEDTQFIHIMKKLFFILAASMLLASGCSDE

-20 VDDLENRVKTL
+20 VDDLESRVEKL

-115 VALYNGVYYWM
+115 VALYNGVYYWT

-145 DGRDGVDGRPGTD
+145 DGRDGVDGR
-158 GKPGQDGD
+158 PGQDGD

-230 VFTLTNGTVIT
+230 VFTLTDGTVIT

-269 FEYTITAATDET
+269 LEYTITAATDET

-313 VAGEVLILANDGTYR
+313 VAGEILILANDGTYR
-328 TVMTSIQ
+328 TVMASLQ
-335 CKEKVVLIIADNSF
+335 CTQGVIIIADSSF

-359 IELQTNIAYT
+359 VELQTNIAYT
-369 VNIPTDAKSWL
+369 VNIPTEAKNWL

-547 SGCTFLST
+547 SGCTSLST
-555 ITIPANVTTIGASAF
+555 ITIPASVTTIGASAF

-595 RKCIITNIRIP
+595 KGCIITNIRIP

-618 YCNALQ
+618 SCKALQ

-638 RTFAGLPALQRIA
+638 TTFAGLPALQRIA
-651 IPASVETIDGTFS
+651 IPASVETIEAQAFQK
-664 GCTSL
+664 CPSL
-669 PTVTFESGSKLRTI
+669 TTVTFESGSKLKTI
-683 GSGAFRNCTELTAI
+683 GGGYSGASSYGAFSDCIKLTAI
-697 EIPASVVTI
+697 EIPASVETI
-706 KDSAFKGCTSLP
+706 GAAAFKGCTSLA

-724 GSKLTTIGGGSPSSP
+724 GSKLTTIGGGYHSSSYYYGAFSDCTQLTAIEIPASVVTIKAAAFKGCTSLTTVTFESNSKLTTIEGGYSGASSP
-739 FPSDYYGA
+739 RYYYGA

-765 IEAAAFKN
+765 IGATAFK
-773 CTSLAT
+773 
-779 VTFESGSK
+779 G
-787 LTTIGGG
+787 
-794 SSYVYYSY
+794 
-802 YYGAFSDCSKL
+802 CS
-813 DAIEIPANVET
+813 
-824 IEASAFKNCTSLAT
+824 SLAT

-846 LTTIGGGYSQSY
+846 LTTIGGGYY
-858 YYGVFSDCS
+858 YY
-867 KLSTIKIPA
+867 
-876 NVETIEASAFKGCTS
+876 
-891 LATVT
+891 
-896 FENGSKLKTIGGG
+896 
-909 YYYKN
+909 Y
-914 YFSSSSPYYSDYYG
+914 SSSRYYYG
-928 AFSDCAQLATIEIPA
+928 AFSDCSKLAAIEIPA
-943 SVETIEMA
+943 SVETI
-951 AFEGCTSLATVTFEP
+951 
-966 GSRLKT
+966 
-972 IGGSYAKIY
+972 
-981 KTQSSY
+981 
-987 FYDHYGAF
+987 
-995 SNCSKLDA
+995 
-1003 IELPT
+1003 
-1008 SVETIQDGA
+1008 QDCA

-1026 IEFGDNSMLKTIG
+1026 IEFGENSMLKTIG
-1039 ERAFYECPAIHRIY
+1039 QRAFYECKIIHRVY

-1064 DYAFN
+1064 DYAFS

-1075 LFEIGTAIPPKCGTR
+1075 LFEIGTAIPPKCGTK
-1090 PFGMLRDYSIL
+1090 PFGTVSDYSVL
-1101 KVPAGCVDAYKAVME
+1101 KVPAGCADAYKAATG
-1116 WTAFTNISEL
+1116 WKDFASISEL

>member
-115 VALYNGVYYWM
+115 VALYNGVYYWT

-724 GSKLTTIGGGSPSSP
+724 GSKLTTIGGGSPSPSSP

-753 LAAIEIPASVVT
+753 L
-765 IEAAAFKN
+765 
-773 CTSLAT
+773 
-779 VTFESGSK
+779 
-787 LTTIGGG
+787 
-794 SSYVYYSY
+794 
-802 YYGAFSDCSKL
+802 
-813 DAIEIPANVET
+813 DAIE
-824 IEASAFKNCTSLAT
+824 
-838 VTFESGSK
+838 
-846 LTTIGGGYSQSY
+846 
-858 YYGVFSDCS
+858 
-867 KLSTIKIPA
+867 IPA

>member
-20 VDDLENRVKTL
+20 VDDLESRVEKL

-102 GQDGKNGTTPVIG
+102 GQDGTDGKDGQDGKNGTTPVIG
-115 VALYNGVYYWM
+115 VAPYNGVYYWT
-126 LNGTWLTDTYGN
+126 LNGTWLTDTSGN

-166 DGQDGKPGEDGED
+166 DGQDGKPGEDGKD
-179 GITPQLKIENEYWYI
+179 GITPQLEIENEYWYI

-230 VFTLTNGTVIT
+230 VFTLTDGTVIT

-269 FEYTITAATDET
+269 LEYTITAATDET

-335 CKEKVVLIIADNSF
+335 CKEKVVLIIADSSF
-349 DIPAEGKTQQ
+349 DIPAEGKTQRL
-359 IELQTNIAYT
+359 ELQTNIAYT
-369 VNIPTDAKSWL
+369 VNIPAEAKNWL

-519 IADQVFQNSKLKNIQ
+519 IANQVFQNSKLKNIQ

-547 SGCTFLST
+547 SGCTSLST
-555 ITIPANVTTIGASAF
+555 ITIPASVTTIGASAF
-570 SGCTALSTVTFE
+570 SGCIALSTVTFE

-590 NDNVF
+590 NNNVF
-595 RKCIITNIRIP
+595 KGCIITNIRIP

-618 YCNALQ
+618 SCKALQ

-638 RTFAGLPALQRIA
+638 TTFAGLPALQRIA
-651 IPASVETIDGTFS
+651 IPASVETIEAQAFQK
-664 GCTSL
+664 CPSL
-669 PTVTFESGSKLRTI
+669 TTVTFESGSKLKTI
-683 GSGAFRNCTELTAI
+683 GGGYSGSSSYGAFSDCIKLTAI
-697 EIPASVVTI
+697 EIPASVETI
-706 KDSAFKGCTSLP
+706 GAAAFRCCTSLA

-724 GSKLTTIGGGSPSSP
+724 GSNLTTIEGGYYSS
-739 FPSDYYGA
+739 SYYYGA

-794 SSYVYYSY
+794 YYSSYSY

-813 DAIEIPANVET
+813 AV
-824 IEASAFKNCTSLAT
+824 
-838 VTFESGSK
+838 
-846 LTTIGGGYSQSY
+846 
-858 YYGVFSDCS
+858 
-867 KLSTIKIPA
+867 
-876 NVETIEASAFKGCTS
+876 
-891 LATVT
+891 
-896 FENGSKLKTIGGG
+896 
-909 YYYKN
+909 
-914 YFSSSSPYYSDYYG
+914 
-928 AFSDCAQLATIEIPA
+928 IEIPA
-943 SVETIEMA
+943 SVETI
-951 AFEGCTSLATVTFEP
+951 
-966 GSRLKT
+966 
-972 IGGSYAKIY
+972 
-981 KTQSSY
+981 
-987 FYDHYGAF
+987 
-995 SNCSKLDA
+995 
-1003 IELPT
+1003 
-1008 SVETIQDGA
+1008 QDCA

-1026 IEFGDNSMLKTIG
+1026 IEFGENSMLKTIG
-1039 ERAFYECPAIHRIY
+1039 QRAFYECKIIHRVY

-1064 DYAFN
+1064 NYAFS

-1075 LFEIGTAIPPKCGTR
+1075 LFEIGTAIPPKCGTK
-1090 PFGMLRDYSIL
+1090 PFGTVSDYSVL
-1101 KVPAGCVDAYKAVME
+1101 KVPAGCADAYKAATG
-1116 WTAFTNISEL
+1116 WKDFASISEL